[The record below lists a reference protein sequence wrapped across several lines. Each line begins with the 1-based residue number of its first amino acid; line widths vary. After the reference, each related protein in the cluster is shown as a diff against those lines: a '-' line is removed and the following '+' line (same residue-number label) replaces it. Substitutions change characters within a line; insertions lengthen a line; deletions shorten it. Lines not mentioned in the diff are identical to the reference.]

1 MRRRALLGST
11 AALLGSGLTGCLGG
25 SEVSEPTTETTAS
38 STETTE
44 YHGTTDDTPTTS
56 QFDVELD
63 VELERHQPG
72 VLVMGVDSVG
82 VRSDGREY
90 LYYRVDVT
98 DGVPPER
105 TDFGFRH
112 GNRVVSPLY
121 DLGSGATLYRLS
133 ETDDPYY
140 SLEGGEGWLLFE
152 LQADRESRHAAF
164 ALGSEEWPVDDAT
177 RQRLSQSEPPLTVDW
192 GLSDEQ
198 PEDAARLAFSVTN
211 EGDVATRF
219 VAGLNGILIV
229 GAHSPVAGF
238 NREIPAGETVSWT
251 YTHEGGDPYV
261 ASTEEE
267 SDSHYHLEWTQGED
281 DLYVAHAGGE

>member
-11 AALLGSGLTGCLGG
+11 AALLGSGLTGCLGESG
-25 SEVSEPTTETTAS
+25 GSEPTTESTTS

-82 VRSDGREY
+82 VRSDGRQY

-112 GNRVVSPLY
+112 GDRVVSPLY
-121 DLGSGATLYRLS
+121 DLGSGATLYRMS

-140 SLEGGEGWLLFE
+140 SLGRGEGWLLFE
-152 LQADRESRHAAF
+152 LRADRQSRHAAF
-164 ALGSEEWPVDDAT
+164 ALGSEEWPVDDAA

-192 GLSDEQ
+192 GLADDQ
-198 PEDAARLAFSVTN
+198 PEDAARLAFNVTN
-211 EGDVATRF
+211 EGDVDTRF

-251 YTHEGGDPYV
+251 YTHDGGDPYV

-267 SDSHYHLEWTQGED
+267 SDSYYNLEWTQGED